1 MPKST
6 IRINN
11 IEQIDRGY
19 QYLDK
24 RLQQL
29 GASINRIDG

>member
-11 IEQIDRGY
+11 IEQIDRDY